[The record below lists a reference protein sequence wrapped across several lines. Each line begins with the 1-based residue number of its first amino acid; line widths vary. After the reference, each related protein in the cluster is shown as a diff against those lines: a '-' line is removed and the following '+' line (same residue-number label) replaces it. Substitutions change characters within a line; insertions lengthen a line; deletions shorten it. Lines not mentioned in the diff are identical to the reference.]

1 MYCVLAT
8 THCNDSQ
15 PTFKHLAGLWLS
27 LIYQM
32 LLQERKK
39 YFFNFGSQS

>member
-15 PTFKHLAGLWLS
+15 LTFKHLAVLLLS
-27 LIYQM
+27 SIYQM

-39 YFFNFGSQS
+39 YLFNFGSQS